1 MKKSDILFRL
11 RSRPNI
17 IKVRD
22 IQVKCYAFNGP
33 FVAHKTPV
41 VILADSLMRP
51 TFFSEEV
58 EKLLKDRPLF
68 VIDTTTMR
76 TNNNLETM
84 SELSTTLK
92 HVLEGLGVQRSI
104 VMGMGLSFPLA
115 YQYATQYEAF
125 CDKLIIGGVTS
136 GLRDSIKI
144 QIQQQIDYLNQG
156 DQKKFAQ
163 GMSLLFSNFNF
174 KDRMDRS
181 ESYRTVFENYLRK
194 MDTTLVQTLKTEL
207 EQYTQANLATGLVT
221 CPALIIQAEYDSV
234 TTCHEGFQFSKK
246 FQQPQLAILEC
257 LDHLAP
263 LQNKKVMV
271 RLLRRFLSDE
281 SLSRMTGVELYNKKN
296 YPLKRMQ
303 LTPRYQFQQV
313 GFIDAGNGVL
323 IPVEVVDINRNG
335 CRLFTT
341 FVDHKDLKGRT
352 HFKLTIPD
360 RDLET
365 EILLFDRGEGGSMR
379 AVFVHDDTEQFKR
392 FENVIELIA
401 MEFEEV
407 PLIA

>member
-17 IKVRD
+17 IKVKEV
-22 IQVKCYAFNGP
+22 QAKCYVFNGP

-58 EKLLKDRPLF
+58 EKILKDRPLF
-68 VIDTTTMR
+68 VIDTTTIR
-76 TNNNLETM
+76 AQNSQEK
-84 SELSTTLK
+84 LSDLASTLK
-92 HVLEGLGVQRSI
+92 LVLEGLGVEKSI
-104 VMGMGLSFPLA
+104 IMGMGLSFPLA
-115 YQYATQYEAF
+115 YQYSTQFETY

-136 GLRDSIKI
+136 GLRDSIKV
-144 QIQQQIDYLNQG
+144 QIQQQLAFLKSG
-156 DQKKFAQ
+156 DQKRFAQ
-163 GMSLLFSNFNF
+163 GLSLLFSNFNF

-181 ESYRTVFENYLRK
+181 ESYRAVFENYLRK
-194 MDTTLVQTLKTEL
+194 LDSQLAKVLSVEL
-207 EQYTQANLATGLVT
+207 EQYCKANLSTGLVT
-221 CPALIIQAEYDSV
+221 CPSLIIQSEYDSV

-341 FVDHKDLKGRT
+341 FVDHKDLLGRT
-352 HFKLTIPD
+352 QFKLTIPD
-360 RDLET
+360 RELET

-379 AVFVHDDTEQFKR
+379 AVFVHNDTERFKR